1 MLLIPARIRELKRQ
15 GRQEQRQEQ
24 RKRVKEAYERFGI
37 EVDGV
42 VMLPDAP
49 EVREFLDPDFEESG
63 NPGK

>member
-15 GRQEQRQEQ
+15 GRQEQR
-24 RKRVKEAYERFGI
+24 KRVKEAYERFGV

-42 VMLPDAP
+42 VMLPDTP